1 MHFRNPYREMNV
13 VRDVP
18 LDFME
23 VGVGRCLEKSVFRDL
38 LKKHKLAQ
46 DSDRKRKYF
55 RSWLEKNSS

>member
-1 MHFRNPYREMNV
+1 MNV